1 MTRQVFPISSI
12 PSALLRR
19 SHRCRSDQWLTIEP
33 ASARVRPRSRTIKAM
48 NTSNSQAMI
57 RSADR
62 AALVDIVAAI
72 RATSPL
78 TQPARAE
85 ILRTEGASALIAAVF
100 NDTLL
105 DPHLEQARAQAAA
118 DLNDWVAA
126 GYTVTSLLDDAYP
139 VHLAGVHQ
147 APALLFSQGQ
157 LIPDDNGV
165 SVVGSRTPTGPE
177 RQAAADVATGLVA
190 AGLTVVSGMASGID
204 TAAHEAAL
212 AAGGRTVALMGTGLD
227 HTYPAENRGLRRR
240 IEATGLVAT
249 QFFPDMTGS
258 QKTFPMRNVT
268 MSGYGRATI
277 VIAAGE
283 HSGTRHQARAAISHS
298 RGLILTPAVAE
309 RTTWGRK
316 LVDEGRARI
325 AHSPAE
331 AVDMA
336 RDIIA
341 VAELGHELFA

>member
-1 MTRQVFPISSI
+1 
-12 PSALLRR
+12 
-19 SHRCRSDQWLTIEP
+19 
-33 ASARVRPRSRTIKAM
+33 
-48 NTSNSQAMI
+48 MI

-139 VHLAGVHQ
+139 VYLAGVHQ

-157 LIPDDNGV
+157 LIPDD
-165 SVVGSRTPTGPE
+165 TGPE
-177 RQAAADVATGLVA
+177 RQAAADVANGLVE

-212 AAGGRTVALMGTGLD
+212 AAGGRTVALIGTGLD

-240 IEATGLVAT
+240 IEATGLVAS
-249 QFFPDMTGS
+249 QFFPDLAGS

-283 HSGTRHQARAAISHS
+283 HSGTRHQARTAISHS
-298 RGLILTPAVAE
+298 RGLILTPAVAD

-316 LVDEGRARI
+316 LVDDGRARV

-331 AVDMA
+331 AVELA
-336 RDIIA
+336 QGIIA
-341 VAELGHELFA
+341 IAELGSGLFA

>member
-1 MTRQVFPISSI
+1 MER
-12 PSALLRR
+12 
-19 SHRCRSDQWLTIEP
+19 
-33 ASARVRPRSRTIKAM
+33 
-48 NTSNSQAMI
+48 
-57 RSADR
+57 
-62 AALVDIVAAI
+62 
-72 RATSPL
+72 
-78 TQPARAE
+78 ARAE
-85 ILRTEGASALIAAVF
+85 
-100 NDTLL
+100 
-105 DPHLEQARAQAAA
+105 AAA

-139 VHLAGVHQ
+139 VYLAGVHQ

-177 RQAAADVATGLVA
+177 RQAAADVANGLVE

-212 AAGGRTVALMGTGLD
+212 AAGGRTVALIGTGLD

-240 IEATGLVAT
+240 IEATGLVAS
-249 QFFPDMTGS
+249 QFFPDMPGS

-283 HSGTRHQARAAISHS
+283 HSGTRHQARTAISHS
-298 RGLILTPAVAE
+298 RGLILTPAVAD

-316 LVDEGRARI
+316 LVDDGRARV

-331 AVDMA
+331 AVELA
-336 RDIIA
+336 QGIIA
-341 VAELGHELFA
+341 IAELGSGLFA

>member
-1 MTRQVFPISSI
+1 
-12 PSALLRR
+12 
-19 SHRCRSDQWLTIEP
+19 
-33 ASARVRPRSRTIKAM
+33 
-48 NTSNSQAMI
+48 MI

-105 DPHLEQARAQAAA
+105 DPHLEQTRAQAAA

-126 GYTVTSLLDDAYP
+126 GYTVISLLDDAYP
-139 VHLAGVHQ
+139 VYLAGVHQ
-147 APALLFSQGQ
+147 APALLFSRGQ

-177 RQAAADVATGLVA
+177 RQAAADVANGLVE

-212 AAGGRTVALMGTGLD
+212 AAGGRTVRPHRHWPGPHLPGGKPGPAPADRGDGTGGIPVFPRLGGVPED
-227 HTYPAENRGLRRR
+227 VSHAQRHHERLRAGHHRHRRR
-240 IEATGLVAT
+240 G
-249 QFFPDMTGS
+249 
-258 QKTFPMRNVT
+258 
-268 MSGYGRATI
+268 
-277 VIAAGE
+277 

-298 RGLILTPAVAE
+298 RGLILTPAVAD

-316 LVDEGRARI
+316 LVDDGRARV

-331 AVDMA
+331 AVELA
-336 RDIIA
+336 QGIIA
-341 VAELGHELFA
+341 IAELGSGLFA